1 MRNGVGASA
10 PTFLLWKDENM
21 KSRIHGS
28 PKETGQV
35 HGGKVKGAGELGGNH
50 GSPGKAAMR
59 VTPKPAGGKFEGGKK
74 GGC

>member
-1 MRNGVGASA
+1 
-10 PTFLLWKDENM
+10 M

-35 HGGKVKGAGELGGNH
+35 HGGKVKGAGHLGGNH
-50 GSPGKAAMR
+50 GPGKAATR
-59 VTPKPAGGKFEGGKK
+59 VTPKPAGGKFEGGKS